1 MVHKHFQAD
10 NISRYVPA
18 AKRIGIA
25 SFARQSVTWV
35 LLAAAYALAGRLGL
49 ALAFVNPSASA
60 VWPPTG
66 IALAAV
72 LFLGPRV
79 WPGIFVGAFLVNE
92 LTAGSFVTS
101 LLIASGNTLEALV
114 TGYLVNRFAGGR
126 RVFDH
131 VHNIVRF
138 ALAATAGAGI
148 SASIGV
154 ATICVFGFARWQ
166 DFASI
171 WTTWWLGDLAGAMVV
186 APVILLWAMQP
197 RFTWSRAEQL
207 ELALL
212 AVTAALVGW
221 VVFVAASYPLT
232 FLTIPV
238 CVWAAFRFGQRE
250 AATVTCALSFLAV
263 WSSAHG
269 LGTFAQASPNDS
281 LLLVESFMAVASVVG
296 LTVAGA
302 ASERRLAEESLRQ
315 SHGELA
321 TRVDERTRDLEVSER
336 RLQTII
342 DTEPACVKLV
352 SAGGLLL
359 DMNPAGLAMIGA
371 KDVSQVRGRRV
382 IDLVHPD
389 DRARFLEMHQRA
401 AEGPAGRLEFRIVG
415 FNGRELWVDSHC
427 VRFDVPTDTGG
438 KETAVL
444 SVTSDITGRKRLEDE
459 LRHSQKME
467 AIGLL
472 AGGIAHDFN
481 NLLTS
486 IAGNTDLVLS
496 SLGEHDTRRVD
507 LEEVAKAADRAA
519 ALTRQLL
526 AVSRRQMLQ
535 PTVID
540 LNDLVGNVQTLL
552 RRTIPESINLQLDL
566 RPVENIRAD
575 RGQIE
580 QVLLNLA
587 INAGH
592 AMPDGGTLQ
601 VSTATVGLDEAST
614 HGRAPMPP
622 GRYVRLAM
630 SDTGVGIPR
639 EAHARIFEPFF
650 TTKDRDNGT
659 GLGLAIV
666 YGIVKQSGG
675 YIWVDSDV
683 GRGTTFEI
691 FLPIVDEPAAAVAPA
706 APRSPVVRGSQTI
719 LLAEDDAAVRR
730 FARNVLKDHGYKV
743 LDAGDGDEAL
753 AIARE
758 YPEPIHA
765 LVTDVVMPGLSG
777 RDLAE
782 RLTADRPNVRVIY
795 TSGYTENVMLRAGFE
810 RGLTLLP
817 KPFLPG
823 DLLRIVNETLL
834 A

>member
-1 MVHKHFQAD
+1 M
-10 NISRYVPA
+10 PA
-18 AKRIGIA
+18 KLLI
-25 SFARQSVTWV
+25 TWI
-35 LLAAAYALAGRLGL
+35 LLAAVYTLAGRLGL
-49 ALAFVNPSASA
+49 ALAFVHESATA

-72 LFLGPRV
+72 LILGPRV
-79 WPGIFVGAFLVNE
+79 WPGIFLGAFLTNE

-101 LLIASGNTLEALV
+101 FLIASGNTLEAL
-114 TGYLVNRFAGGR
+114 TAGYLVTRFASGR
-126 RVFDH
+126 LVFDRARH
-131 VHNIVRF
+131 IVRF
-138 ALAATAGAGI
+138 ALAVLAGATVSATVGA
-148 SASIGV
+148 ASIC
-154 ATICVFGFARWQ
+154 AFGFAQWQ
-166 DFASI
+166 NAGPI
-171 WTTWWLGDLAGAMVV
+171 WTTWWLGNVAGAMVV
-186 APVILLWAMQP
+186 APVILLWAAHP
-197 RFTWSRAEQL
+197 RFDWPQAQRL

-212 AVTAALVGW
+212 ILTAVAVGW
-221 VVFVAASYPLT
+221 VVFVAAPHPLS

-238 CVWAAFRFGQRE
+238 CVWAGFRFGQRE
-250 AATVTCALSFLAV
+250 AATITCALSAIAV
-263 WSSAHG
+263 WGSARG

-281 LLLVESFMAVASVVG
+281 LLLVEAFMAVASVVG
-296 LTVAGA
+296 LTVGIA
-302 ASERRLAEESLRQ
+302 ASERRRSEEALRR

-321 TRVDERTRDLEVSER
+321 ERMDQRTRDLEVSER

-352 SAGGLLL
+352 SADGRLL

-371 KDVSQVRGRRV
+371 RDVTQVRGRPV

-389 DRARFLEMHQRA
+389 DRARFLDMHQRA
-401 AEGPAGRLEFRIVG
+401 CAGPAGRLEFRIIG
-415 FNGRELWVDSHC
+415 FTGQEIWVDSHC
-427 VRFDVPTDTGG
+427 VPFDIPNDAGG

-444 SVTSDITGRKRLEDE
+444 SVTSDITERKRLEDE
-459 LRHSQKME
+459 LRQSQKME

-481 NLLTS
+481 NLLTA
-486 IAGNTDLVLS
+486 IAGNTDLVLL
-496 SLGEHDTRRVD
+496 SLGEDDPRRAD

-540 LNDLVGNVQTLL
+540 LNEMVDDVQKLL
-552 RRTIPESINLQLDL
+552 RRTIPETIDLQLDMT
-566 RPVENIRAD
+566 PVDSIRAD

-587 INAGH
+587 INAGD
-592 AMPDGGTLQ
+592 AMPSGGTLRL
-601 VSTATVGLDEAST
+601 STTTVDLDHARTVGRAS
-614 HGRAPMPP
+614 MPA

-630 SDTGVGIPR
+630 SDTGTGIPR
-639 EAHARIFEPFF
+639 EAQARIFEPFF
-650 TTKDRDNGT
+650 TTKGRDKGT

-675 YIWVDSDV
+675 FIWVESEV

-691 FLPIVDEPAAAVAPA
+691 YLPVVDEPTRTSAPK
-706 APRSPVVRGSQTI
+706 PSRLPTGRGSQTI

-730 FARNVLKDHGYKV
+730 FARDVLRSHGYKV
-743 LDAGDGDEAL
+743 LDASDGDEAL
-753 AIARE
+753 EIARR
-758 YPEPIHA
+758 YSEPIHA

-777 RDLAE
+777 RDLAV
-782 RLTADRPNVRVIY
+782 RLTADRPDVRVIY

-810 RGLTLLP
+810 HGLTLLA
-817 KPFLPG
+817 KPFLPA
-823 DLLRIVNETLL
+823 DLLRIVNDTLT

>member
-1 MVHKHFQAD
+1 M
-10 NISRYVPA
+10 A
-18 AKRIGIA
+18 AANRIGIPA
-25 SFARQSVTWV
+25 FARQSATWV
-35 LLAAAYALAGRLGL
+35 LLAAAYALAGKLGL
-49 ALAFVNPSASA
+49 ELAFVNPSATA
-60 VWPPTG
+60 VWPPAG

-72 LFLGPRV
+72 LILGPRV
-79 WPGIFVGAFLVNE
+79 WPGIFLGAFLVNVF
-92 LTAGSFVTS
+92 TAGSFATS
-101 LLIASGNTLEALV
+101 VLIASGNTLEALA
-114 TGYLVNRFAGGR
+114 TGYLVNRYAGGR
-126 RVFDH
+126 RVFDR
-131 VHNIVRF
+131 VHHIVRF
-138 ALAATAGAGI
+138 APAAAAGAAT
-148 SASIGV
+148 SASVGV
-154 ATICVFGFARWQ
+154 ATICFFGFGRWQ
-166 DFASI
+166 DFGSI
-171 WTTWWLGDLAGAMVV
+171 WITWWLGDLAGAMVV
-186 APVILLWAMQP
+186 GPVILLWAAQP
-197 RFTWSRAEQL
+197 RLEWSAAQRF

-212 AVTAALVGW
+212 AVTAAVVGW
-221 VVFVAASYPLT
+221 IVFMAASSPLT

-263 WSSAHG
+263 WSSARG

-296 LTVAGA
+296 LTVATG
-302 ASERRLAEESLRQ
+302 ASERRRAEEVLRR
-315 SHGELA
+315 SHEELA
-321 TRVDERTRDLEVSER
+321 TRVDQRTRDLEVSER

-352 SAGGLLL
+352 SADGLLL
-359 DMNPAGLAMIGA
+359 DMNPAGLTMIGA

-389 DRARFLEMHQRA
+389 DRARFLEMHQQA
-401 AEGPAGRLEFRIVG
+401 AEGTAGRLEFRIVG
-415 FNGRELWVDSHC
+415 FNGQERWVDSHC
-427 VRFDVPTDTGG
+427 VRFDVPNDTGG
-438 KETAVL
+438 RETAVL

-486 IAGNTDLVLS
+486 IAGNTDVVLG
-496 SLGEHDTRRVD
+496 SLSESDKRRID

-540 LNDLVGNVQTLL
+540 LNAMVADVQTLL
-552 RRTIPESINLQLDL
+552 RRTLPESIDVQLDL

-592 AMPDGGTLQ
+592 AMPNGGTLRL
-601 VSTATVGLDEAST
+601 STATVDLDGAST
-614 HGRAPMPP
+614 ERRAPMPP
-622 GRYVRLAM
+622 GRYVRLTM

-639 EAHARIFEPFF
+639 ESHARIFEPFF
-650 TTKDRDNGT
+650 TTKDRDKGT

-675 YIWVDSDV
+675 YIWVESDV

-691 FLPIVDEPAAAVAPA
+691 FLPIVDEPAAVRAQVP
-706 APRSPVVRGSQTI
+706 PRIPVGRGSQTI

-730 FARNVLKDHGYKV
+730 FARDVLKHHGYKV

-753 AIARE
+753 EMARQ
-758 YPEPIHA
+758 YPDPIHA

-823 DLLRIVNETLL
+823 DLLRIVNDTLTT
-834 A
+834 